1 VRSATRNKTGR
12 DAAYLEYI
20 RSLPCCVC
28 PLDAPQTSP
37 TEAAHVGPRGLSQKC
52 PDRETLPLCAL
63 HHREGQFSQHSM
75 GKMFWAHHGL
85 DRDLLLAVH
94 QAAYDAEQAGVL
106 NPLEVIW
113 VL

>member
-1 VRSATRNKTGR
+1 
-12 DAAYLEYI
+12 
-20 RSLPCCVC
+20 
-28 PLDAPQTSP
+28 
-37 TEAAHVGPRGLSQKC
+37 
-52 PDRETLPLCAL
+52 
-63 HHREGQFSQHSM
+63 M